1 MKKIKILF
9 FTGNRAELE
18 FIKNAI
24 NSLNKYKN
32 FSLDILVSGSHLD
45 KKFGE
50 TIKLLSKKFE
60 KNLHQIKIL
69 SSTKN
74 LFKTSDYYSELTMK
88 FSKFLKKKRGYDY
101 IFISSDRFESFAIA
115 NVAFINQLQIIHYEG
130 GDVTSGGSYDDFLR
144 HSISRLSSLHFV
156 TNRFSE
162 KRLIKFGEEKKRISN
177 IGLLSL
183 KHKKYNLNKIIQKF
197 KLEPN
202 KFLILFTYH
211 PVISRKKK
219 NSKDISIV
227 LSSLEKL
234 LKEKKIQI
242 IITFPNFDPYFDLIL
257 NALRFFKKKYS
268 SVKFYK
274 FLGSEKYHELLYYCG
289 QTKNGACVGN
299 SSSGIKEAEFFEC
312 PSINIGSRQNNR
324 SRGNNVFDVK
334 VNKNQIQDKI
344 KLLSSKKNV
353 KNFKSKNKIYYKKN
367 SSKILS
373 SKIINHYKKDFF
385 SIKKCTY

>member
-1 MKKIKILF
+1 M
-9 FTGNRAELE
+9 
-18 FIKNAI
+18 
-24 NSLNKYKN
+24 
-32 FSLDILVSGSHLD
+32 
-45 KKFGE
+45 
-50 TIKLLSKKFE
+50 
-60 KNLHQIKIL
+60 
-69 SSTKN
+69 
-74 LFKTSDYYSELTMK
+74 
-88 FSKFLKKKRGYDY
+88 
-101 IFISSDRFESFAIA
+101 
-115 NVAFINQLQIIHYEG
+115 
-130 GDVTSGGSYDDFLR
+130 
-144 HSISRLSSLHFV
+144 
-156 TNRFSE
+156 
-162 KRLIKFGEEKKRISN
+162 
-177 IGLLSL
+177 
-183 KHKKYNLNKIIQKF
+183 
-197 KLEPN
+197 
-202 KFLILFTYH
+202 
-211 PVISRKKK
+211 
-219 NSKDISIV
+219 

-289 QTKNGACVGN
+289 KTKNGACVGN
-299 SSSGIKEAEFFEC
+299 SSSGIKEAEFFNC

-324 SRGNNVFDVK
+324 SKGNNVLDVD

-344 KLLSSKKNV
+344 KLLSLKKNV